1 MIEDVAKA
9 LKKEI
14 AATHRYFFDSVLEH
28 KYSFKVSVLRVTL
41 INELFDRIRD
51 FKKGLKDIPAGLM
64 GPGITADEQRAMLDK
79 EFDDAGGIQKI
90 LKDAAED
97 GIRKTFINKAEVKK
111 AFDGNGALGN
121 IDLFGNKTKRQ
132 KYDIKPVNKN
142 ALNVIFEKGQ
152 VGKRKGQ
159 AAKSQRGA
167 YQTILSAATKELYRE
182 ARSIAFDYIEANAT
196 KQAGSKQGQ
205 GKGPGMRSAG
215 GKANEKKLLKGHGRA
230 RGLGMA
236 IKPQEGEDQ
245 TTVAVLSLAKDFARI
260 QGTKKFK
267 MSAKYD
273 QDILD
278 SVTQV
283 KTEILN
289 NLELEYG
296 LERFQDVNVNE
307 FDEDTVVDIHAT
319 DHKGN
324 RALRHFDANGIREE
338 IDRHVEKHI
347 IPAMTAGLSGPKAIQ
362 MKGSMSK
369 KDLIVKNRQRQI
381 IEALLK
387 VKGTR
392 PDFRLKVNKK
402 LLAEAKKA
410 KGQKR
415 AKAKP
420 FTSGK
425 KKTSK
430 GSVVTFGAVKSQK
443 GYQKSKFRGQAGAKT
458 SQSPIALRNL
468 LNEAL
473 PAMVASK
480 MTGPPTL
487 QFRTGRFA
495 NSAEVENVNI
505 GPRGGVGVDYTYM
518 RDPYETFE
526 PGNKQGST
534 YRDPR
539 RIIGQSIREL
549 AIGILG
555 KQPTSIRRV

>member
-1 MIEDVAKA
+1 MR
-9 LKKEI
+9 
-14 AATHRYFFDSVLEH
+14 T
-28 KYSFKVSVLRVTL
+28 
-41 INELFDRIRD
+41 
-51 FKKGLKDIPAGLM
+51 
-64 GPGITADEQRAMLDK
+64 
-79 EFDDAGGIQKI
+79 AGG
-90 LKDAAED
+90 
-97 GIRKTFINKAEVKK
+97 
-111 AFDGNGALGN
+111 
-121 IDLFGNKTKRQ
+121 
-132 KYDIKPVNKN
+132 
-142 ALNVIFEKGQ
+142 
-152 VGKRKGQ
+152 
-159 AAKSQRGA
+159 
-167 YQTILSAATKELYRE
+167 SA
-182 ARSIAFDYIEANAT
+182 
-196 KQAGSKQGQ
+196 Q
-205 GKGPGMRSAG
+205 
-215 GKANEKKLLKGHGRA
+215 EKKLLKGHGKA

-236 IKPQEGEDQ
+236 IKPQDEAQ

-260 QGTKKFK
+260 QSTKKFN
-267 MSAKYD
+267 MSARYD

-283 KTEILN
+283 QEEILN

-296 LERFQDVNVNE
+296 LSRYQDVNVND
-307 FDEDTVVDIHAT
+307 FDEETVVDIHAT

-338 IDRHVEKHI
+338 IDRHVEKHL
-347 IPAMTAGLSGPKAIQ
+347 IPALTKGLSGPKAIQ

-369 KDLIVKNRQRQI
+369 KDLIVKNRQRQL
-381 IEALLK
+381 IEAFLA

-430 GSVVTFGAVKSQK
+430 GSVVTYGAAKSLK

-458 SQSPIALRNL
+458 NESPIALRNL
-468 LNEAL
+468 MNEAL

-505 GPRGGVGVDYTYM
+505 GPRGGVGVDYTYQ

-534 YRDPR
+534 YRNPKKL
-539 RIIGQSIREL
+539 IGDSIREL
-549 AIGILG
+549 AIGIIG
-555 KQPTSIRRV
+555 KQPHTIRRV